1 MKLVHRR
8 RKACAIM
15 GDTAVIAVMGTLL
28 PYNVRTMKRRDES
41 PRLGLEPLL
50 KNELIFQ
57 WMHEI
62 VYSVHLCIC
71 YLLAF
76 SVCPD
81 CLTPAHHPYTFHS
94 LAPPLYHCSC
104 VLGPRK

>member
-1 MKLVHRR
+1 
-8 RKACAIM
+8 M

-50 KNELIFQ
+50 KNAVIFHTLGDLFQALQ
-57 WMHEI
+57 WMPEI

-81 CLTPAHHPYTFHS
+81 CLTLAHHPYTFHS
-94 LAPPLYHCSC
+94 LEPPLYHCSC